1 MTPLGNK
8 LMINRAGHF
17 GLDFEDRGCVRKLDC
32 VALLALAAADDD
44 DHDVANDR
52 LFFQDCFEQ
61 ISHPDLGAFSSSRI
75 WRTVDRQNC
84 NTQTPSLTNSS

>member
-32 VALLALAAADDD
+32 VALLALAADDDD

-52 LFFQDCFEQ
+52 LFFRTALNKYHTL
-61 ISHPDLGAFSSSRI
+61 ISEL
-75 WRTVDRQNC
+75 
-84 NTQTPSLTNSS
+84 SLRAESGVL